1 MSRSSRFSTSA
12 IVVSIISVFAL
23 APASAARLPQTA
35 AARSVAVTFDDLP
48 IAGVLPRDIDAS
60 RELTRKLLGAIA
72 AHHVPTIGFVN
83 EDKLNAANGVVD
95 TQRVDL
101 LKRWLE
107 AGLELGNHSY
117 SHADLHATP
126 LDAFESEVL
135 KGERVTRELMEE
147 RGLRLR
153 YFRHPYLHTGRDLE
167 KKAQF
172 ERFLAEHGYRVAP
185 VTIDN
190 DEYVFAGA
198 YDRSLARGDAS
209 LAARIAV
216 AYVPYMESKVEFF
229 ERNSRDLFGREIPE
243 ILLVH
248 ANMLNAERFGDLASM
263 FERRG
268 YRFITLDRAL
278 EDEAYR
284 SPDTFVGTGGIT
296 WIHRWALT
304 RGMPKTFYAGEPE
317 APAFVADAARP

>member
-1 MSRSSRFSTSA
+1 M
-12 IVVSIISVFAL
+12 
-23 APASAARLPQTA
+23 
-35 AARSVAVTFDDLP
+35 
-48 IAGVLPRDIDAS
+48 
-60 RELTRKLLGAIA
+60 
-72 AHHVPTIGFVN
+72 
-83 EDKLNAANGVVD
+83 
-95 TQRVDL
+95 
-101 LKRWLE
+101 
-107 AGLELGNHSY
+107 
-117 SHADLHATP
+117 
-126 LDAFESEVL
+126 
-135 KGERVTRELMEE
+135 
-147 RGLRLR
+147 
-153 YFRHPYLHTGRDLE
+153 
-167 KKAQF
+167 
-172 ERFLAEHGYRVAP
+172 AP